1 MTGCPWIP
9 PFASLFPINTLTLN
23 PGDRVLLAKDSIFT
37 GQFLQIKD
45 SGTKEHPIEIGSYS
59 PTGRGGGENAPL
71 VATGGQGIWYQD
83 YGIPLDSPTH
93 VYQGYV
99 SSAVLLYDVEHVVI
113 RDIEITNR
121 AGEIL
126 GKATALRIK

>member
-1 MTGCPWIP
+1 MISSYRTYYVNCKTGSDTNDGMSMDS

-59 PTGRGGGENAPL
+59 PTGEEGENAPL
-71 VATGGQGIWYQD
+71 IATGGQGI
-83 YGIPLDSPTH
+83 
-93 VYQGYV
+93 
-99 SSAVLLYDVEHVVI
+99 
-113 RDIEITNR
+113 
-121 AGEIL
+121 
-126 GKATALRIK
+126 